1 MVGLLQPFFLNWYIS
16 MILTILFFTIWGY
29 YISKGGL
36 IMTENKKKVDWISLI
51 IGIFFIFIAFIAFKN
66 PLASLESLVIYFGI
80 SAIFKGIG
88 GLMIH
93 HNIKK
98 YTGLNINIFMWTSIL
113 DILLGILIVSNINSM
128 VMTLPYAFAIWFII
142 DSINDLIYGSYLKDI
157 HGGLYGLNIAI
168 NIISLI
174 LGIMMTYNPL
184 GATCPI
190 VYLIGMYFIISGV
203 KYIVHAFEYQY

>member
-1 MVGLLQPFFLNWYIS
+1 
-16 MILTILFFTIWGY
+16 
-29 YISKGGL
+29 
-36 IMTENKKKVDWISLI
+36 MTENKKKVDWISLI

-128 VMTLPYAFAIWFII
+128 VMTLPYVFAIWFII

-168 NIISLI
+168 NIISII
-174 LGIMMTYNPL
+174 LGIMMIYNPL
-184 GATCPI
+184 GTAFTV

-203 KYIVHAFEYQY
+203 KYIVHSFEHQY